1 MIRPLFAI
9 CVTAVLASGPAHA
22 AEWRVQ
28 RIDAPARVTAVRTVH
43 GQVRA
48 NAGGLWYGLTC
59 KNGRVVLTFSDHSI
73 RPKMPQDGLADGR
86 VAIGE
91 RDIAR
96 AWLAEP
102 TGRYD
107 HGTLGDKVEA
117 ASLAIET
124 RDGARQTIRLPHD
137 AVFEDL
143 EPRLA
148 DLDGDGRDEIVV
160 VKSYLARGAALAV
173 IAARRDRYRVVAE
186 TPPIGEP
193 RRWLDPAGIADFTGD
208 GKAEVALVRLP
219 HRLGRL
225 ELWQW
230 HDGTLHKAAE
240 LEGFANHVAGSRA
253 IAMSAVADFDGDGIA
268 DLVLPSFSRDSL
280 RIVTFTPRAREIANV
295 PLPAKAMT
303 DFALIPVDEASPP
316 LIALG
321 LDDGSLVVIGHGG

>member
-1 MIRPLFAI
+1 MVRSLFAM
-9 CVTAVLASGPAHA
+9 CATAVLASGAAHA

-28 RIDAPARVTAVRTVH
+28 RIDAPARVTAIRTVH

-59 KNGRVVLTFSDHSI
+59 KDGHVVLNFIDQSV
-73 RPKMPQDGLADGR
+73 RPKMPQDALADGR
-86 VAIGE
+86 IAIGQ

-96 AWLAEP
+96 AWFAEP

-117 ASLAIET
+117 ASLAIES

-148 DLDGDGRDEIVV
+148 DLNGDGRDEVV
-160 VKSYLARGAALAV
+160 AVKSYLARGAALAV

-193 RRWLDPAGIADFTGD
+193 RRWVDPAGIADFTGD
-208 GKAEVALVRLP
+208 GQAEIALVRLP

-230 HDGTLHKAAE
+230 HGGALRKEAE

-253 IAMSAVADFDGDGIA
+253 IAMSVAADFNGDGIA
-268 DLVLPSFSRDSL
+268 DLALPSFSRDSL
-280 RIVTFTPRAREIANV
+280 RIVSFTPHIGEIARV
-295 PLPAKAMT
+295 LLPAKAMT
-303 DFALIPVDEASPP
+303 DLALIAVDEAAPP

-321 LDDGSLVVIGHGG
+321 LDDGSLVVIGRGG